1 MLALPVIVGHKK
13 PLFSFWSK
21 FKELS
26 YSDNSDSCI
35 CLDPIDFLGKSDQ
48 ELGEYFYLF
57 GLRKYLQN
65 SSHEYQILIVAHYR
79 RFLSSSAIGT
89 RSNLAY
95 VRTLTSGEAEAT
107 RPEIILPISGTR
119 LIAGAI
125 PLGQG
130 GVLTQFAQ
138 HHPVEEFYKFLAASV
153 DEGVISAEDAA
164 NIPLA
169 SALIPAPSIGVFQ
182 LNEFIQDMTTLEGC
196 TRAYLRHKQKEFSGY
211 QRRIIA
217 FCLERIHS
225 HLTLK
230 KVAKYNLGNSSLGY
244 QILIS
249 EDGVARPSGRDR
261 ASE

>member
-1 MLALPVIVGHKK
+1 
-13 PLFSFWSK
+13 
-21 FKELS
+21 
-26 YSDNSDSCI
+26 
-35 CLDPIDFLGKSDQ
+35 
-48 ELGEYFYLF
+48 
-57 GLRKYLQN
+57 
-65 SSHEYQILIVAHYR
+65 LIVAHYR

-95 VRTLTSGEAEAT
+95 VRTLTSDKAEAT

-153 DEGVISAEDAA
+153 DEGVISPEDAA

-182 LNEFIQDMTTLEGC
+182 LNEFIEDMTTLEGC
-196 TRAYLRHKQKEFSGY
+196 TRAYLRQSKKHFSGY

-230 KVAKYNLGNSSLGY
+230 KIAKYNLGNSSLGY

>member
-13 PLFSFWSK
+13 PFFSFWNK

-26 YSDNSDSCI
+26 YSDSSDSCI
-35 CLDPIDFLGKSDQ
+35 HLEPIDFYGKSDK

-65 SSHEYQILIVAHYR
+65 NPHEYQILIVAHYR

-95 VRTLTSGEAEAT
+95 VRTLTSDEAEAS

-119 LIAGAI
+119 LIPGAI

-138 HHPVEEFYKFLAASV
+138 HHPVGELYKFLASAV
-153 DEGVISAEDAA
+153 DSGVISVEDAT

-169 SALIPAPSIGVFQ
+169 SALIPAPSIGVFL
-182 LNEFIQDMTTLEGC
+182 LNEFIEDMTTLEEC
-196 TRAYLRHKQKEFSGY
+196 TRAFLRHKQKEFSGY

-225 HLTLK
+225 YLTLK
-230 KVAKYNLGNSSLGY
+230 KIAKYNLGNSSLGY

-249 EDGVARPSGRDR
+249 EDGVARPSGRD
-261 ASE
+261 ETLG